1 MTSIARTF
9 ALSLGIAATTI
20 FLIMLGLF
28 IWRYP
33 MEEREFRACRVVA
46 AVLDRATMVEGQNL
60 TVRPTPAL
68 EELKVDSPNLWYVV
82 SAGDMVS
89 EYGSERRP
97 ALPFAFPY
105 HGLSAHR
112 SSARST
118 RRAPSASPSCKGVR
132 CSSR

>member
-46 AVLDRATMVEGQNL
+46 AVLDRATIVEG
-60 TVRPTPAL
+60 
-68 EELKVDSPNLWYVV
+68 
-82 SAGDMVS
+82 
-89 EYGSERRP
+89 
-97 ALPFAFPY
+97 
-105 HGLSAHR
+105 
-112 SSARST
+112 
-118 RRAPSASPSCKGVR
+118 
-132 CSSR
+132 

>member
-46 AVLDRATMVEGQNL
+46 AVLDRATEIEGQTL
-60 TVRPTPAL
+60 TVRPT
-68 EELKVDSPNLWYVV
+68 
-82 SAGDMVS
+82 
-89 EYGSERRP
+89 
-97 ALPFAFPY
+97 
-105 HGLSAHR
+105 
-112 SSARST
+112 SARVT
-118 RRAPSASPSCKGVR
+118 CSAASVEAS
-132 CSSR
+132 

>member
-46 AVLDRATMVEGQNL
+46 AVLDRATIVEGQNL
-60 TVRPTPAL
+60 TVRPTRAPGCGR
-68 EELKVDSPNLWYVV
+68 DSRARQFASRRSKEAFAACPSLPD
-82 SAGDMVS
+82 GDM
-89 EYGSERRP
+89 
-97 ALPFAFPY
+97 
-105 HGLSAHR
+105 
-112 SSARST
+112 
-118 RRAPSASPSCKGVR
+118 
-132 CSSR
+132 